1 MLSAKVDRIT
11 GCYQEKKMRIEV
23 NLFASLA
30 RLKPEGI
37 GRKSWWVECD
47 EGTTVSKLLSHISV
61 PEKEVKLIFRNGVMC
76 SHEETLLDGDR
87 VGIFPP
93 VGGG

>member
-1 MLSAKVDRIT
+1 MK
-11 GCYQEKKMRIEV
+11 IEV

-30 RLKPEGI
+30 RYKPENT
-37 GRKSWWVECD
+37 GRHSWIETCP
-47 EGTTVSKLLSHISV
+47 EGTLVIDFLHQLNV
-61 PEKEVKLIFRNGVMC
+61 PEEEVKLIFVNGKHAKGDNVL
-76 SHEETLLDGDR
+76 SEGDR

>member
-1 MLSAKVDRIT
+1 MK
-11 GCYQEKKMRIEV
+11 IEV

-30 RLKPEGI
+30 HLKPDDAVG
-37 GRKSWWVECD
+37 KSWWVDCD
-47 EGTTVSKLLSHISV
+47 EGTTVLELLVHIGV

-76 SHEETLLDGDR
+76 NHEEILRDGDR
-87 VGIFPP
+87 VGVFPP

>member
-1 MLSAKVDRIT
+1 MD
-11 GCYQEKKMRIEV
+11 IEV

-30 RLKPEGI
+30 RLKPDDAG
-37 GRKSWWVECD
+37 GKSWRVKCD
-47 EGTTVSKLLSHISV
+47 EGTTVSKLLVHIGV

-76 SHEETLLDGDR
+76 SPEETLRDGDR

>member
-1 MLSAKVDRIT
+1 MK
-11 GCYQEKKMRIEV
+11 IEV
-23 NLFASLA
+23 NLFASLV
-30 RLKPEGI
+30 RLKPDDAAG
-37 GRKSWWVECD
+37 KSWWVDCD
-47 EGTTVSKLLSHISV
+47 EGTTVSDLLVNIGV

-76 SHEETLLDGDR
+76 NQEETLYDGDR

>member
-1 MLSAKVDRIT
+1 MK
-11 GCYQEKKMRIEV
+11 IEV

-30 RLKPEGI
+30 RLKPDDAVGT
-37 GRKSWWVECD
+37 SWWVDCD
-47 EGTTVSKLLSHISV
+47 EGTTVSKLLAHMGV

-76 SHEETLLDGDR
+76 SHEETLHDGDR
-87 VGIFPP
+87 VGVFPP

>member
-1 MLSAKVDRIT
+1 MD
-11 GCYQEKKMRIEV
+11 IEV

-30 RLKPEGI
+30 RLKPDDAG
-37 GRKSWWVECD
+37 GKSWRVKCD
-47 EGTTVSKLLSHISV
+47 EGTTVSKLLVHIGV
-61 PEKEVKLIFRNGVMC
+61 PEKEVKLIFRNGIMC
-76 SHEETLLDGDR
+76 SHEETLHDGDR